1 MSLLR
6 YVLLAG
12 LIFGAV
18 GGHAAPS
25 QAAKANEGLG
35 TDTGASATNLG
46 LSPSPAPQ
54 GKNETQEDK
63 AAKPVATET
72 GKKPVPSATNN
83 GKPPAAKS
91 DAAPPP
97 APKAVTISPGGTLA
111 EGAADS
117 EEAIAR
123 REVLMKTMPL
133 GLPPTAAPPV
143 DPDVARVRAWAE
155 AEEKKLYARPP
166 TLFDDDRRIPP
177 QSYLDSLPLALDVAV
192 SDKYVWAIDDVRALS
207 KALGYE
213 ARDIPAHCQLRLD
226 ANLTSDKGFYNTRLF
241 SGESAKLKFD
251 GTLQSIAVAPWA
263 VCDIPKGALPQRS
276 GLIGRVGTD
285 KYSVNLSRST
295 KCDLPQKAATALE
308 ITYTGNGKVTCLWT
322 GAP

>member
-6 YVLLAG
+6 CVVLAG
-12 LIFGAV
+12 LVFGAV
-18 GGHAAPS
+18 GGYAAPS
-25 QAAKANEGLG
+25 QAANASEELG
-35 TDTGASATNLG
+35 ANLG
-46 LSPSPAPQ
+46 LIPSPAPQ
-54 GKNETQEDK
+54 GKSETRENK
-63 AAKPVATET
+63 AAKPVATEI
-72 GKKPVPSATNN
+72 GKKSAPAATNN
-83 GKPPAAKS
+83 GKLPVTKP
-91 DAAPPP
+91 DAAPLPAP
-97 APKAVTISPGGTLA
+97 APKAVTISPGGALA

-123 REVLMKTMPL
+123 REVLTKTMPL

-143 DPDVARVRAWAE
+143 DPDVARLRAWAE

-166 TLFDDDRRIPP
+166 TFFDDERHAPP

-192 SDKYVWAIDDVRALS
+192 SDKYLWAIDDVRALS

-251 GTLQSIAVAPWA
+251 GTLQSIAVSPWA
-263 VCDIPKGALPQRS
+263 VCDKPRGELPQHPS
-276 GLIGRVGTD
+276 LIGRVGTD

-295 KCDLPQKAATALE
+295 QCDLPQKAATTLE